1 MRMKRFNLVL
11 DEELVERVRQIT
23 GERTYA
29 GAVMKALSEM
39 DRLERLRTGLER
51 IHGRGWDGDLDEM
64 RTSLAAEYEDRQS
77 RGTRIVADAPVKRR
91 RAPRR

>member
-1 MRMKRFNLVL
+1 MKRFNLVL

-39 DRLERLRTGLER
+39 DRLERLRTGLEK
-51 IHGRGWDGDLDEM
+51 IHGIGWDGDLDEM
-64 RTSLAAEYEDRQS
+64 RTSLAAEYEDRDRAS
-77 RGTRIVADAPVKRR
+77 RGTHIIADTPVKKRR
-91 RAPRR
+91 GPRR

>member
-1 MRMKRFNLVL
+1 MKRFNLVL

-29 GAVMKALSEM
+29 GAVMKAMSEL
-39 DRLERLRTGLER
+39 DRLERLRTGLEK
-51 IHGRGWDGDLDEM
+51 IHGRGWDGNLDEM
-64 RTSLAAEYEDRQS
+64 RTSLAAEYEDREA
-77 RGTRIVADAPVKRR
+77 RGTRMIADAPVKKR